1 MGLHKAPDRGTGP
14 RLRGFDLGGRMSDAE
29 TLTRQLGGDWRGFR
43 GSAPCP
49 ACQPERRADQRAL
62 SLRHEGG
69 RLLAFCHKQGCSFRT
84 ILDAA
89 GLPAE
94 ALTLDTQAQRD
105 ADPKRATY
113 DAEQMAK
120 AARLWALARPIRGSK
135 GEAYLRGR
143 GITCP
148 LPEALR
154 WAAEAYHGPSAR
166 FLPAMVARVTTGAV
180 HRTFFD
186 RSGARL
192 CGNAKMMLGA
202 CAGGAVPL
210 VQGAGPLVV
219 AEGIETALS
228 LACGLLPGPAT
239 IWAALSASGMA
250 ALDLPAQPSCLIV
263 ASDGDEA
270 GRRAAF
276 RLADRAAA
284 LGWNV
289 STLAAPDGCDWND
302 VLMKKGV
309 SK

>member
-1 MGLHKAPDRGTGP
+1 
-14 RLRGFDLGGRMSDAE
+14 MSDAE
-29 TLTRQLGGDWRGFR
+29 TLTRQLGGEWRGFR

-94 ALTLDTQAQRD
+94 GLTLDTQAQRE
-105 ADPKRATY
+105 AEAKRATY

-120 AARLWALARPIRGSK
+120 AARLWASARPIRGSK

-154 WAAEAYHGPSAR
+154 WAADAYHGPSAR
-166 FLPAMVARVTTGAV
+166 FLPAMVARVSTGAV

-192 CGNAKMMLGA
+192 GGNAKTMLGA

-210 VQGAGPLVV
+210 AQGAGPLVV

-228 LACGLLPGPAT
+228 LACGILDGPAT
-239 IWAALSASGMA
+239 IWAALSAPGLR
-250 ALDLPAQPSCLIV
+250 ALHLPATPGTLII
-263 ASDGDEA
+263 AADGDA
-270 GRRAAF
+270 PGK
-276 RLADRAAA
+276 AAA
-284 LGWNV
+284 VTLAERACSLGWSV
-289 STLAAPDGCDWND
+289 TLFPAPEGRDWND
-302 VLMKKGV
+302 VLQSMKGAAE
-309 SK
+309 

>member
-1 MGLHKAPDRGTGP
+1 MSEAQHLTQK
-14 RLRGFDLGGRMSDAE
+14 LGGE
-29 TLTRQLGGDWRGFR
+29 WRGFR

-49 ACQPERRADQRAL
+49 VCQPERRADQRAL

-94 ALTLDTQAQRD
+94 ALTLDTQAQRE
-105 ADPKRATY
+105 AEAKRATY

-120 AARLWALARPIRGSK
+120 AARLWSSARPIRGSK

-143 GITCP
+143 GITCA

-154 WAAEAYHGPSAR
+154 WAADAYHGPSAR
-166 FLPAMVARVTTGAV
+166 FLPAMVARVSTGAV
-180 HRTFFD
+180 HRTYFE

-192 CGNAKMMLGA
+192 GGNAKMMLGA
-202 CAGGAVPL
+202 CSGGAVPL

-228 LACGLLPGPAT
+228 LACGLLDGPAT
-239 IWAALSASGMA
+239 IWAALSAPGLRALHLPDTPGALIIA
-250 ALDLPAQPSCLIV
+250 A
-263 ASDGDEA
+263 DGDA
-270 GRRAAF
+270 PGKAAAV
-276 RLADRAAA
+276 RLAERACG
-284 LGWNV
+284 LGWSV
-289 STLAAPDGCDWND
+289 TLFPAPEGRDWND
-302 VLMKKGV
+302 ILQSMKGAAE
-309 SK
+309 

>member
-1 MGLHKAPDRGTGP
+1 MSEVQHLTQK
-14 RLRGFDLGGRMSDAE
+14 LGGE
-29 TLTRQLGGDWRGFR
+29 WRGFR

-49 ACQPERRADQRAL
+49 VCQPERRADQRAL

-94 ALTLDTQAQRD
+94 ALTLDTQAQRE
-105 ADPKRATY
+105 AEAKRAAY

-120 AARLWALARPIRGSK
+120 AARLWASARPIRGSK

-154 WAAEAYHGPSAR
+154 WAADAYHGPSAR

-180 HRTFFD
+180 HRTFFE

-192 CGNAKMMLGA
+192 GGNAKMMLGA

-228 LACGLLPGPAT
+228 LACGILDGPAT
-239 IWAALSASGMA
+239 IWAALSAPGLR
-250 ALDLPAQPSCLIV
+250 ALHLPATPGALII
-263 ASDGDEA
+263 AADGDAPGKAAAVNLAE
-270 GRRAAF
+270 RAC
-276 RLADRAAA
+276 A
-284 LGWNV
+284 LGWSV
-289 STLAAPDGCDWND
+289 TLFPAPEGRDWND
-302 VLMKKGV
+302 VLQSMKGAAE
-309 SK
+309 